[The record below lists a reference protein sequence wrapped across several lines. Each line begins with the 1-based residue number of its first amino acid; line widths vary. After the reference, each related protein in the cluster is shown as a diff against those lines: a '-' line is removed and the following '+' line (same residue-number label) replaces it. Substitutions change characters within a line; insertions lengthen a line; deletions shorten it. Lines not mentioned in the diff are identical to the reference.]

1 MISLAQYPFSNMPL
15 ADEKLKRIVHFY
27 ELVFSFQSDNPAERH
42 DKIRAVFNDVV
53 HLAHDRD
60 RARYQTMNQKF
71 LFINEISFV
80 PDERYI
86 KGKLLSIKKDLLPE
100 LMDMDNDVI
109 SDLPTNEAQGIV
121 ETTHFIVYYG
131 GRRVYLALE
140 YNDTGAK
147 IQEFIYYI
155 NSVPKR
161 NVDLLSLGKLNI
173 VRDNINEIERR
184 IKEISSFRIRL
195 HKDNEQLSD
204 EFDGATATALR
215 SLLNIDNVEYA
226 DIDVK
231 FSGNRVS
238 ERAEQTSNEAE
249 TPKNAVRKMID
260 SVRRGRINKEN
271 VKKILVVAKDEDDND
286 RTAVFDLLF
295 DNVKSYVRVSKKP
308 NSRTVLSEEMYSLM
322 WQKLVQNR
330 LQ

>member
-1 MISLAQYPFSNMPL
+1 MPL

-42 DKIRAVFNDVV
+42 DNIRAVFNDVV

-60 RARYQTMNQKF
+60 SLRYQTMNQKF
-71 LFINEISFV
+71 LFINEISFE
-80 PDERYI
+80 PTEKYI

-100 LMDMDNDVI
+100 LMDMDNDTI
-109 SDLPTNEAQGIV
+109 SDLPTNDAQGIV

-147 IQEFIYYI
+147 IQEFVYYI
-155 NSVPKR
+155 NAVPKR
-161 NVDLLSLGKLNI
+161 NVDLLSLDKLNI
-173 VRDNINEIERR
+173 IRDNIDEIERR
-184 IKEISSFRIRL
+184 IKEISSFRVRL
-195 HKDNEQLSD
+195 HKDNEQLAD

-215 SLLNIDNVEYA
+215 SLLDMDKVEYA

-231 FSGNRVS
+231 FSGDRVS
-238 ERAEQTSNEAE
+238 ENAEQTGNEDK
-249 TPKNAVRKMID
+249 TPQNIVSKIISSIRG
-260 SVRRGRINKEN
+260 GRIHKEN

-295 DNVKSYVRVSKKP
+295 DKVKSYVRVSKKP

-322 WQKLVQNR
+322 WQKLIQNR